1 MWNLSVAG
9 KSIAFKTLAISK
21 IVDLALV
28 KVIPNLIITEL
39 DKIKKHVTWKNGSP
53 KIRQDTLCNDC
64 ENGGLKNV
72 DITFKIKR
80 LDCSWFK
87 QLYDNSAH
95 DWKLIPLHII
105 TQTLGKHF
113 YFRLIRTYIQR
124 KSGNFLKIIKK
135 CYQNAAVIYQ
145 YQLRPDLLL

>member
-9 KSIAFKTLAISK
+9 KSIVFKTVAISK
-21 IVDLALV
+21 IVHLALV
-28 KVIPNLIITEL
+28 KVIPNSIILEL
-39 DKIKKHVTWKNGSP
+39 DQIKKHVTWKNGSP
-53 KIRQDTLCNDC
+53 KIRQDTLCNEY

-72 DITFKIKR
+72 DITVKIKS
-80 LDCSWFK
+80 LHCSWFK

-105 TQTLGKHF
+105 TRTLGKHF
-113 YFRLIRTYIQR
+113 YFRLIYTYIQT
-124 KSGNFLKIIKK
+124 KSENFLKIIKK

-145 YQLRPDLLL
+145 YLLRPHLL